1 MSRDCIEVSPEMLA
15 YLGEGTLASTWPDD
29 WVLLQFDGLAGPAT
43 MAFGTA
49 PPSAELVF
57 AVDPRACVR
66 LFGAVPEPGRRW
78 HLPSE
83 LRAIALAIRDCPLA
97 EPARS
102 TLRLAKSIELLCAT
116 MTRLAEGE
124 MVPADGGGALNA
136 RDAQLVLAARQLIDE
151 RWREKLTLDAIARA
165 AGLNRAKLTRGF
177 RALFDCSVSDA
188 LAEKRLGGA
197 RRMLRETD
205 LPVASIGYAC
215 GYHNNASF
223 TRAFSRRYGMP
234 PTRLR
239 EAELAA

>member
-1 MSRDCIEVSPEMLA
+1 MNRERIEVSPEMLT
-15 YLGEGTLASTWPDD
+15 YVGEGVLSPTWPDE
-29 WVLLQFDGLAGPAT
+29 WVVLQFDGLTGPAT
-43 MAFGTA
+43 MVCGTA
-49 PPSAELVF
+49 PLSAELIL
-57 AVDPRACVR
+57 AVDPRACER
-66 LFGAVPEPGRRW
+66 LFGAVPQPGRSW
-78 HLPSE
+78 HLASE

-102 TLRLAKSIELLCAT
+102 TLRLAKSIELLCAA
-116 MTRLAEGE
+116 MTHLAEGA

-136 RDAQLVLAARQLIDE
+136 RDSQLVLAARRLIDE

-165 AGLNRAKLTRGF
+165 TGLNRAKLTRGF
-177 RALFDCSVSDA
+177 RVLFDCSVADA
-188 LAEKRLGGA
+188 LTEKRLGGA

-205 LPVASIGYAC
+205 LPIASIGYAC

-239 EAELAA
+239 DAELAA

>member
-1 MSRDCIEVSPEMLA
+1 MSRERIEVSPEMLA
-15 YLGEGTLASTWPDD
+15 YVGEGTLASAWPDN
-29 WVLLQFDGLAGPAT
+29 WVVLQFDGLLGPAT
-43 MAFGTA
+43 MACGMA
-49 PPSAELVF
+49 PLSAELVF
-57 AVDPRACVR
+57 AVDPSACVR
-66 LFGAVPEPGRRW
+66 LFGAVPEPDRNW

-83 LRAIALAIRDCPLA
+83 LRAIALAIRDCPLT

-102 TLRLAKSIELLCAT
+102 TLRLAKSIELLCAA
-116 MTRLAEGE
+116 MTRLTEGR
-124 MVPADGGGALNA
+124 MVSANGGGALNA
-136 RDAQLVLAARQLIDE
+136 RDAQLVLAARQFIDE
-151 RWREKLTLDAIARA
+151 RWREKLTLEAIARA

-177 RALFDCSVSDA
+177 RALFDCSVAEA

-215 GYHNNASF
+215 GYDNNASF

-239 EAELAA
+239 DAELAA

>member
-1 MSRDCIEVSPEMLA
+1 MSRECIEVSPEMLA
-15 YLGEGTLASTWPDD
+15 YVGEGTLAATWPDE
-29 WVLLQFDGLAGPAT
+29 WIVLQFNGLAGSAT
-43 MAFGTA
+43 IVCGMAPF
-49 PPSAELVF
+49 SAELIL
-57 AVDPRACVR
+57 AVDPRACER
-66 LFGAVPEPGRRW
+66 LFGAVPERDRSW

-83 LRAIALAIRDCPLA
+83 LRAVALAIRDCPLV

-102 TLRLAKSIELLCAT
+102 ALRLAKAIELLCGA
-116 MTRLAEGE
+116 MTRLADGS
-124 MVPADGGGALNA
+124 MVPADGGGALTA

-151 RWREKLTLDAIARA
+151 RWHEKLTLDAIARG

-177 RALFDCSVSDA
+177 RVLFSCSVADA
-188 LAEKRLGGA
+188 LTEKRLGGA

-239 EAELAA
+239 DAGLAA